1 MLLICSSEN
10 PEYSR
15 EVLRLRYVTKWN
27 NNFLLTLNLV
37 LFLLRQLGQSSYFS
51 VKESE
56 VKQNINPSYLAVF
69 KALY

>member
-15 EVLRLRYVTKWN
+15 EVLCLHYVTKWN

-37 LFLLRQLGQSSYFS
+37 LFLPGQLGQRSYFS
-51 VKESE
+51 VKENE